1 VLLFYRYYT
10 HTKNIIPRNCFLNR
24 PQGGRCWRHPFGR
37 QGGAVRDMPPPA
49 TVKQLQ
55 AFLGMINFYRRF
67 LPAIAKT
74 LAPLTDALRGGGK
87 GATPIEWSTAMQT
100 AFVRAKEKLCSATRL
115 CHPDVTADLSIAVD
129 ASATHVGA
137 VLQQRRQGDVAWQPL
152 GFFSRKLAPAQE
164 AYSAFDRE
172 LLAVVCGIRHFRY
185 MLEGHSSP
193 FSRTTSH

>member
-1 VLLFYRYYT
+1 
-10 HTKNIIPRNCFLNR
+10 
-24 PQGGRCWRHPFGR
+24 
-37 QGGAVRDMPPPA
+37 
-49 TVKQLQ
+49 
-55 AFLGMINFYRRF
+55 
-67 LPAIAKT
+67 
-74 LAPLTDALRGGGK
+74 
-87 GATPIEWSTAMQT
+87 MQT

-152 GFFSRKLAPAQE
+152 GFFSKKLAPAQE

-185 MLEGHSSP
+185 MLEGHSFTIFTDHKP
-193 FSRTTSH
+193 LTFALARTTEPWTARQQGISLS